1 MNPEEFTEEVLSALP
16 LQSAKWDTEEWK
28 LPMALQEKLTQENVG
43 LKAVPC
49 GKCVVTRNEQR
60 PLLVITCHQRAEN
73 KHYDAVTTP

>member
-1 MNPEEFTEEVLSALP
+1 
-16 LQSAKWDTEEWK
+16 
-28 LPMALQEKLTQENVG
+28 MALQEKLTQENVG